1 MALDPDSIYD
11 ENTTDPI
18 YGDEFFT
25 QYGAFLN
32 AFADTA
38 VLRLTGVTGSNV
50 ITGTPEP
57 IGFPDAGI
65 PLGVKITWVQPS
77 TNLAGGVT
85 LNGADVV
92 GFDGS
97 ALSAGDLAAGAIYI
111 AEKTAS
117 AWRLLYGGGSQG
129 LTINGPV
136 IHDTTTTWVK
146 NIPDNALVRVQ
157 LWGAG
162 DHGDDV
168 NGTQDGGDGGNYA
181 ERTFYG
187 FELPASVLLTVPTS
201 TPFGGTPG
209 DCTFGSLLTA
219 EGAGIG
225 GPISGTLWAGGNGTG
240 EVAYGGAFVEW
251 FAEEGRRVY
260 GDTIASNNPTQ
271 RIVTLKQPVGV
282 VAAITP
288 WNFPIAMI
296 TRKVAPALAA
306 GCTIVLKPATE
317 TPLCALALADLAE
330 RAGIPAGVFS
340 VVAGNNARAIGGEMT
355 SNPIVRKL
363 TFTGSTEIGKVLM
376 EQCAATVKKTSME
389 LGGNAPFIVFDD
401 ADLDAAVV
409 GAMASKYRNAG
420 QTCVCANRIL
430 VQEGVFDAF
439 AEKLVAAVNALK
451 MGNGAEEGITVGP
464 LINDGAYEKVTEI
477 LTDATDKGAKVIAG
491 GRGNE
496 GHGGNFFDP
505 TVVVDVDD
513 SMQVYTEEIFG
524 PIAPLFKF
532 KTEEEAIR
540 IGNDTPFGLSA
551 YFYSRDI
558 GRIWRVAEGLD
569 YGIVG
574 INEGIIS
581 TEVAPFGGV
590 KESGIGREGSKY
602 GIDDYLEIKYLNM
615 GGIND

>member
-1 MALDPDSIYD
+1 MPDL
-11 ENTTDPI
+11 TD
-18 YGDEFFT
+18 
-25 QYGAFLN
+25 
-32 AFADTA
+32 
-38 VLRLTGVTGSNV
+38 
-50 ITGTPEP
+50 
-57 IGFPDAGI
+57 
-65 PLGVKITWVQPS
+65 
-77 TNLAGGVT
+77 
-85 LNGADVV
+85 
-92 GFDGS
+92 
-97 ALSAGDLAAGAIYI
+97 
-111 AEKTAS
+111 
-117 AWRLLYGGGSQG
+117 
-129 LTINGPV
+129 
-136 IHDTTTTWVK
+136 
-146 NIPDNALVRVQ
+146 
-157 LWGAG
+157 
-162 DHGDDV
+162 
-168 NGTQDGGDGGNYA
+168 
-181 ERTFYG
+181 
-187 FELPASVLLTVPTS
+187 
-201 TPFGGTPG
+201 
-209 DCTFGSLLTA
+209 GSLLRSQLFIDGKWVDADNGATMPVLNPATREEIVSIPNAGAAETRRAIEAAGRAFESWRKVPAKERGQALRRWFNLIMDNQEDLAKLMTA
-219 EGAGIG
+219 EQGKPLAE
-225 GPISGTLWAGGNGTG
+225 SRG
-240 EVAYGGAFVEW
+240 EVAYGAAFVEW

-260 GDTIASNNPTQ
+260 GDTIASNNPSQ

-306 GCTIVLKPATE
+306 GCTVVLKPATE

-340 VVAGNNARAIGGEMT
+340 VVAGNKARDIGGEMT
-355 SNPIVRKL
+355 GNPIVRKL

-401 ADLDAAVV
+401 ADLDAAVE

-420 QTCVCANRIL
+420 QTCVCANRLL

-439 AEKLVAAVNALK
+439 AEKLAAAVKALK
-451 MGNGAEEGITVGP
+451 VGNGADEGVTIGP

-477 LTDATDKGAKVIAG
+477 MNEATGKGAKVLVG
-491 GRGNE
+491 G
-496 GHGGNFFDP
+496 GGNSGLGGNYFEP
-505 TVVVDVDD
+505 TVLVDVDD
-513 SMQVYTEEIFG
+513 SMMVYNEEIFG

-615 GGIND
+615 GGIDD